1 MSSVS
6 FLNLVTQ
13 VFSPFALNGL
23 DKDLSIWFIFSK
35 NQIFL
40 KTFLIFLVSTKFT
53 STLIM

>member
-23 DKDLSIWFIFSK
+23 DKGLSIWFIFSK
-35 NQIFL
+35 NQIFF